1 MLHVILNSKKRC
13 IMDIMSD
20 KVLYPL
26 EIWSCW
32 FVISYDLEMN
42 RWPIRTHFG
51 LCTQCWPE
59 IEYCLWVLC
68 LQGQWPRYWVS
79 IELSL
84 WSAGVKEGYQT
95 WINALCPF
103 TGQVQ
108 INDVN
113 RFKHLK
119 TRKTRTDWWI
129 TLTWVTWQ
137 KCWTGEGDEG
147 GS

>member
-1 MLHVILNSKKRC
+1 MLHVILNSKKHC
-13 IMDIMSD
+13 ILDVMSD

-26 EIWSCW
+26 EIWSYEKKQG

-42 RWPIRTHFG
+42 RWPIRTDFG

-59 IEYCLWVLC
+59 IEYSSNHKFVSAVS
-68 LQGQWPRYWVS
+68 QGQWPRYWVS

-119 TRKTRTDWWI
+119 TRKTPTDWWI

-137 KCWTGEGDEG
+137 KC
-147 GS
+147 